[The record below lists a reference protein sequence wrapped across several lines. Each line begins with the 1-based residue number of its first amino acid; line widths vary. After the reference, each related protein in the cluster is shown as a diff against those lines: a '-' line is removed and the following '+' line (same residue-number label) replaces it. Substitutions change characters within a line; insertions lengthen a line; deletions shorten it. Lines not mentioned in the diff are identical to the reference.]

1 MKYRKLLLAI
11 WICLGALAAGS
22 QCPAASNVV
31 HQKAKVAGV
40 WLQIVTANLNSS
52 SVRVTPA
59 VARWGIGTCESF
71 RSLLRRTRPAAA
83 IDGTFFCTR
92 SLKPTGDIVIDGQM
106 IWRGYL
112 GIAVAFGEDNSVRFL
127 DCQDYC
133 WTDYRSVLVAGPSLI
148 LDGKLAVYPRDQ
160 GFRGGVH
167 FTPRL
172 RAAVGVTAAN
182 KLVMVTTGRKVYLSQ
197 LARAMKALGCVNA
210 VDLDGGGSTGL
221 YCNGKLIRNPGRRH
235 DQLPA
240 RLRRCAELRAA
251 PRRILPNPA
260 LRPTALACQTHC
272 SPQ

>member
-1 MKYRKLLLAI
+1 M
-11 WICLGALAAGS
+11 CLGALAAAS
-22 QCPAASNVV
+22 DCSAASNVAYR
-31 HQKAKVAGV
+31 KTKVGGI
-40 WLQIVTANLNSS
+40 WLHVVTTNLNSP

-112 GIAVAFGEDNSVRFL
+112 GIAMAFGEDNSVRFL
-127 DCQDYC
+127 DCQDYR
-133 WTDYRSVLVAGPSLI
+133 WTDYKSVLVAGPSLI

-160 GFRGGVH
+160 GFGGRVH
-167 FTPRL
+167 FTPRI
-172 RAAVGVTAAN
+172 RAAVGVTSAN
-182 KLVMVTTGRKVYLSQ
+182 KLVMVTTTRRVYLGQ

-221 YCNGKLIRNPGRRH
+221 YCNGKLIRNPGRAMTNCLLVYDDPQAFEQRRGEFFPL
-235 DQLPA
+235 QRYA
-240 RLRRCAELRAA
+240 RL
-251 PRRILPNPA
+251 P
-260 LRPTALACQTHC
+260 
-272 SPQ
+272 